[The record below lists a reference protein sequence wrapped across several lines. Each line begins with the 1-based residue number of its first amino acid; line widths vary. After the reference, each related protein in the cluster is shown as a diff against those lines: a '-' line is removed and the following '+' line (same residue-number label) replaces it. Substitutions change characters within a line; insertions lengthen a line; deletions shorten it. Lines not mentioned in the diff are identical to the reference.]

1 VTRAPSV
8 KTVTPV
14 IGASAFSC
22 LVLAAGP
29 VFAVEL
35 VLATVPESVMVT
47 AFHWR
52 AATLNKTGRAA

>member
-1 VTRAPSV
+1 
-8 KTVTPV
+8 
-14 IGASAFSC
+14 
-22 LVLAAGP
+22 
-29 VFAVEL
+29 